1 MLTEVTLA
9 RFTGSEIKF
18 KHWLGKIEYTEG
30 VKFLADKA
38 QAYWLIDAVV
48 SYQSKSLLQQYP
60 ELTEFQLWQLE
71 VNEDKTA
78 VLTCRADVRK
88 NPTKWTDLNNA
99 CTNMAPR
106 SNIPLKVCPF
116 CSISK
121 LDSDCEPIIVQHI
134 KWTTFPLQSIK
145 F

>member
-9 RFTGSEIKF
+9 CFTGAEIKF

-30 VKFLADKA
+30 IKFLADKA
-38 QAYWLIDAVV
+38 QAYWLIDAIV

-78 VLTCRADVRK
+78 VLTCRAD
-88 NPTKWTDLNNA
+88 
-99 CTNMAPR
+99 
-106 SNIPLKVCPF
+106 SG
-116 CSISK
+116 
-121 LDSDCEPIIVQHI
+121 CEPIIVQHI
-134 KWTTFPLQSIK
+134 ELTTFPLQSIK
-145 F
+145 FYLCHQVLMLTSEY